1 MTISYNGEK
10 GEVGAY
16 KQNVELDTG
25 KFPVG
30 DTGYLTVEV
39 GEYDSASKS
48 YLASEVYKFKVTKKL
63 SLTSIAVTA
72 DEAEIAVDMSEA
84 NSTGKLKTTSAVAA
98 DEIKLTVT
106 ANSESAKVYL
116 GSSTTAFVSGSA
128 VKLGD
133 YETQIEGTQRYVA
146 IPIKLEISATEGQP
160 GVTKEYT
167 LWVMT
172 VDCYPIVTTQP
183 QSVAM

>member
-1 MTISYNGEK
+1 MVGKYSMTISYNGEK

-84 NSTGKLKTTSAVAA
+84 NSTGKLKTTSAATA

-106 ANSESAKVYL
+106 ANSESAEPRPPKR
-116 GSSTTAFVSGSA
+116 
-128 VKLGD
+128 LGD
-133 YETQIEGTQRYVA
+133 RKWRECS
-146 IPIKLEISATEGQP
+146 L
-160 GVTKEYT
+160 
-167 LWVMT
+167 
-172 VDCYPIVTTQP
+172 
-183 QSVAM
+183 